1 MIYTFLIGMCY
12 RNFGLYINV
21 GLFLLGMGLFALFML
36 SIYKNYEKLNKLT
49 VIVLYIAVLVIG
61 VMAIIT
67 KSGILEQ
74 LDSAEAIV
82 NFIKDQSG
90 GTNIK
95 LWFVLIQFL
104 QVTFV
109 PIPSS
114 IVTGA
119 GAIIF
124 PTRLEAIL
132 LSCIGLLIGSV
143 VAFLIGRIF
152 GISAVKWIIGE
163 DTLTKYYEMINGK
176 DKLLLF
182 YMFILPVFPDD
193 MLCMIAGLTSMSF
206 PTFLI
211 MQVVSRPLNV
221 ALTVYTV
228 EIFKIIPFEG
238 WYIAIWVVIGLA
250 ILALMILFSK
260 CAPALEK
267 NLIKFINNLSKRNI
281 ITYKKTNV
289 EEYKQKNYALES
301 RVYKSD
307 PYDANSI
314 LKKEVR
320 AILAQPQKYYDKA
333 QDILDD
339 DIEIKSN
346 Y

>member
-21 GLFLLGMGLFALFML
+21 GLFLLGMSLFLLFML

-49 VIVLYIAVLVIG
+49 IIVLYVAVLAIG

-82 NFIKDQSG
+82 AFIKEQSG
-90 GTNIK
+90 GTNVK
-95 LWFVLIQFL
+95 LWFILIQFL

-124 PTRLEAIL
+124 STRLEAIL
-132 LSCIGLLIGSV
+132 LSCVGLIIGSV
-143 VAFLIGRIF
+143 IAFAIGRIF

-163 DTLTKYYEMINGK
+163 DAMTKYYEMINGK

-206 PTFLI
+206 PTFLL
-211 MQVVSRPLNV
+211 MQIISRPLNV
-221 ALTVYTV
+221 AMTVYTV

-250 ILALMILFSK
+250 IIAIMILFSK
-260 CAPALEK
+260 FAPVFEK

-307 PYDANSI
+307 PYDQNSI

-320 AILAQPQKYYDKA
+320 AVLSQQQKYYDKA
-333 QDILDD
+333 VDILDED
-339 DIEIKSN
+339 VDVKSD